1 MRSSNSTMIQTLSG
15 ERIEHPPNTEA
26 SVRTMP
32 LKRFYHMDIVIP
44 TIHTESII
52 LIYGLPILF
61 DMAKKND
68 GGFQSQAGLVR
79 YFDTENDKALKLS
92 PKLVIG
98 LAVGFAVLIILLDV
112 FMPMN

>member
-1 MRSSNSTMIQTLSG
+1 M
-15 ERIEHPPNTEA
+15 P
-26 SVRTMP
+26 TMP
-32 LKRFYHMDIVIP
+32 LKLFKNMYIVIQK
-44 TIHTESII
+44 IHTESII
-52 LIYGLPILF
+52 LISGIPILF